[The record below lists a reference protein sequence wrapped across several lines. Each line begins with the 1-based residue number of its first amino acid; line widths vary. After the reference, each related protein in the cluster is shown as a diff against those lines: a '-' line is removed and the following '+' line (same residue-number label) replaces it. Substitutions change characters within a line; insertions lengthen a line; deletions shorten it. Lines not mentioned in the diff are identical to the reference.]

1 MDVHQALEYLD
12 NLEVSSD
19 GYSSDES
26 SGDDFV
32 STATL
37 VLVPPKDNH
46 RETDEDSANE
56 DDPKPSC
63 LNKDQLLAETEV
75 NLNTSKAYI
84 TLNDRSFSHSSIEK
98 NSSNSQPSSTKRK
111 QPLKVSSQNSCFS
124 FLLSLWEIQYSFLKK
139 KKTSGIFS
147 LSQCKCLYS
156 AYLLKKKH

>member
-1 MDVHQALEYLD
+1 MNAHQALEFLD

-37 VLVPPKDNH
+37 VLVPPQDND

-56 DDPKPSC
+56 DDPNPSC
-63 LNKDQLLAETEV
+63 LNKDQLLAEAEV
-75 NLNTSKAYI
+75 NLNTSKGNI

-98 NSSNSQPSSTKRK
+98 NSSNSQPSFIKSKFTK
-111 QPLKVSSQNSCFS
+111 QL
-124 FLLSLWEIQYSFLKK
+124 FLFFNICMGN
-139 KKTSGIFS
+139 TI
-147 LSQCKCLYS
+147 
-156 AYLLKKKH
+156 